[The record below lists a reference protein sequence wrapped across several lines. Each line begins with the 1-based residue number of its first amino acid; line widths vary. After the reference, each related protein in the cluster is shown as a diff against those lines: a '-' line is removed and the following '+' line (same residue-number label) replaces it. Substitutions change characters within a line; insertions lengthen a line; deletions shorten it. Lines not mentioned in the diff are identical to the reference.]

1 MWVPV
6 SISYLVVMSV
16 LFIRWMQQ
24 QEAKQL
30 AEEREAY
37 EKQEARDG
45 AVMT

>member
-1 MWVPV
+1 
-6 SISYLVVMSV
+6 MSV

-37 EKQEARDG
+37 EKQEAEDG
-45 AVMT
+45 AVMS